1 MKYLFRNFLKISSKM
16 SKYQTSWCIFQIK
29 LEKTLKK
36 MSHLFR
42 MSFFLQGQKEKKCE
56 IYERGSS
63 MGAGE

>member
-1 MKYLFRNFLKISSKM
+1 M